1 MNKSI
6 GKFSYAGKIG
16 YTEAAAGSRDPGVIE
31 QLQVGQFIRTC
42 VCGGVLGKGWEVL
55 RDEAGG

>member
-1 MNKSI
+1 MSKSI

-16 YTEAAAGSRDPGVIE
+16 YTKAAAGSRDPGVIE
-31 QLQVGQFIRTC
+31 QLQVGQFTRMC